1 MNCKVIFKRNEN
13 GDVEMYRQVNFKITQ
28 EGNNIDNTTIE
39 CMRRLYRSLECLTSD
54 MQLVLDCSL
63 IENPTRQVN
72 DE

>member
-13 GDVEMYRQVNFKITQ
+13 GDVEMYRQVKFKITQ

-39 CMRRLYRSLECLTSD
+39 CMRRLYRALECLTSD
-54 MQLVLDCSL
+54 MQLVLNCYL

-72 DE
+72 DD

>member
-28 EGNNIDNTTIE
+28 EGNNIDNATIE